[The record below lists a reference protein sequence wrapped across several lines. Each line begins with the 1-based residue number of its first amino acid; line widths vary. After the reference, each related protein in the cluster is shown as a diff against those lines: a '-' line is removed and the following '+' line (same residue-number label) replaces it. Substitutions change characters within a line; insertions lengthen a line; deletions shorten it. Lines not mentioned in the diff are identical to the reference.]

1 VAYEFKIEA
10 NSKGE
15 PREDMEV
22 YYKDFISKEA
32 SLDKLVD
39 DLLLIVQGAD
49 ELVEAAGV
57 HLPTERTQELRTRLE
72 RLKDGCLVIKKQALA
87 TALATD
93 KVLRQYPYSAMGFAF
108 SIGLLTSVLIKRRK

>member
-57 HLPTERTQELRTRLE
+57 HLPTERTLEL